1 MKQLMLDLKKGEA
14 KLKIENLDD
23 LWYLSQIIDI
33 GDSVKGRTIRKIKIG
48 GEGDRKQAVVKKPI
62 FLKISVEKI
71 EFSKT
76 SGNLRVLGIIT
87 EGPEDIQRGEHH
99 TFDLEPNTVFTLVK
113 ERWLEYQIDRLKEA
127 CQEKVSKI
135 LILVMDRE
143 EAYFALLKKYGYD
156 ILTSIKGKVKKKGI
170 EEKGEGNFYQDIIK
184 KMEEYVTRY
193 GIINVIIASPA
204 FWKDDLLKE
213 IKDDELRKKV
223 VLATCNATGRNG
235 IDEVLRRPE
244 VKAALQ
250 QDRISKEIGLV
261 EELLIEIAKNSLAVY
276 GLKES
281 ENAVNLGA
289 VKNLLVTDGMIQKSR
304 ENQDY
309 TKIENMMKIVDS
321 MKGSV
326 SIISS
331 EHEGGKK
338 LDGLGGIGAILR
350 YRLNY

>member
-1 MKQLMLDLKKGEA
+1 
-14 KLKIENLDD
+14 
-23 LWYLSQIIDI
+23 
-33 GDSVKGRTIRKIKIG
+33 
-48 GEGDRKQAVVKKPI
+48 
-62 FLKISVEKI
+62 
-71 EFSKT
+71 
-76 SGNLRVLGIIT
+76 
-87 EGPEDIQRGEHH
+87 
-99 TFDLEPNTVFTLVK
+99 
-113 ERWLEYQIDRLKEA
+113 RLKEA

-156 ILTSIKGKVKKKGI
+156 LLTSIKGKVRKKGM
-170 EEKGEGNFYQDIIK
+170 EEKSDGNFYQDIIK
-184 KMEEYVTRY
+184 KISEYVTRY

-204 FWKDDLLKE
+204 FWKEDLLKE

-223 VLATCNATGRNG
+223 VLATCNATDRNG